1 MSEVSEIL
9 GGNSDTVFR
18 ALVEC
23 VPDFVCLATT
33 HGELFYLNSAARRWI
48 GLDEEA
54 SLATVTL
61 HDFYT
66 DESWREL
73 RDMAVPGVNKSGQ
86 WEGRSRLRNIKTGQQ
101 STVFTFMFRVKM
113 PQGERSSCLAIVHRD
128 AEASNRLRESLT
140 EAQAR
145 KNSILESSLDPIITI
160 NHEGVIIE
168 FNRAAEQT
176 FGHSREKVLGTRPSD
191 VLFPPSLSAEHRSR
205 IERYLES
212 GEGSML
218 GKRMEVT
225 ASRNNGEVFHAEM
238 AMTIGQINGAPVLT
252 FFVRD
257 ISARKKAE
265 EEQARYAAE
274 LERSNRDLE
283 QFAYVASHDLQEP
296 LRKIRAF
303 GDRLE
308 VKCKD
313 LLDETALECVSRMQ
327 NAAERMQELIEGLLT
342 LSRVTSRAH
351 DFVQVDLGE
360 IVEQVVGDL
369 EAQIE
374 RMHGKVE
381 VGKLPTIQAEPL
393 QIRQLLQNLIA
404 NALKFHRPDE
414 PPVVKVEARYV
425 LPRDQRQSRKSLA
438 EEKCRITIEDNGIG
452 FDQQYAERI
461 FGIFQRL
468 HPRDVYEGTGI
479 GLAICR
485 RIVEFHGGQISVAEH
500 ARQGFDLRSAAA
512 GGPAEKE
519 TQRGGVMANKRG
531 PCTILMADD
540 DADDCLLVQEALRE
554 SKQPHDLRIVRD
566 GQQLL
571 DYLRQRGEYQ
581 SVARCAAARL
591 DFVGPED
598 AAKRRP
604 GGPQRTQSRPPLAE
618 HSHRGAHDL
627 HGPRRH
633 RLLLP
638 HGRELLH
645 YQAGHVPR
653 PGRSAV
659 HVEQILVRTRRITRC
674 GMRT

>member
-1 MSEVSEIL
+1 MSEISELL
-9 GGNSDTVFR
+9 GENSDTVFR
-18 ALVEC
+18 ALAEC
-23 VPDFVCLATT
+23 VPDFVCMATT

-66 DESWREL
+66 DDSWREL
-73 RDMAVPGVNKSGQ
+73 RDMAVPGVNKTGQ
-86 WEGRSRLRNIKTGQQ
+86 WEGISRLRNIKTGQE
-101 STVFTFMFRVKM
+101 SSVLTFMFRVKM

-128 AEASNRLRESLT
+128 AEASNLLQDSLRE
-140 EAQAR
+140 AQTR

-176 FGHSREKVLGTRPSD
+176 FGHAREKVLGTRPSD
-191 VLFPPSLSAEHRSR
+191 VLFPPSLSAGHRSR
-205 IERYLES
+205 IERYLEA

-218 GKRMEVT
+218 GKRVEVT
-225 ASRNNGEVFHAEM
+225 ASRSNGEVFHAEM
-238 AMTIGQINGAPVLT
+238 AMTIGRIGGAPVLT

-265 EEQARYAAE
+265 EQQGRYAAE

-308 VKCKD
+308 VKCKE
-313 LLDETALECVSRMQ
+313 LLDETAQECVSRMQ
-327 NAAERMQELIEGLLT
+327 NAAARMQELIEGLLT
-342 LSRVTSRAH
+342 LSRVTSHAR
-351 DFVQVDLGE
+351 DFVQVDLSE
-360 IVEQVVGDL
+360 IVQQVVSDL
-369 EAQIE
+369 ESQIE
-374 RMHGKVE
+374 RVHGQVQ

-393 QIRQLLQNLIA
+393 QIRMLLQNLIA

-414 PPVVKVEARYV
+414 PPVVKIEARYV

-438 EEKCRITIEDNGIG
+438 EEKCRITVEDNGIG

-485 RIVEFHGGQISVAEH
+485 RIVEYHNGQISAH
-500 ARQGFDLRSAAA
+500 G
-512 GGPAEKE
+512 
-519 TQRGGVMANKRG
+519 M
-531 PCTILMADD
+531 
-540 DADDCLLVQEALRE
+540 
-554 SKQPHDLRIVRD
+554 
-566 GQQLL
+566 
-571 DYLRQRGEYQ
+571 
-581 SVARCAAARL
+581 
-591 DFVGPED
+591 
-598 AAKRRP
+598 P
-604 GGPQRTQSRPPLAE
+604 GNGSTFE
-618 HSHRGAHDL
+618 V
-627 HGPRRH
+627 
-633 RLLLP
+633 LLP
-638 HGRELLH
+638 VA
-645 YQAGHVPR
+645 QAKKKRNG
-653 PGRSAV
+653 A
-659 HVEQILVRTRRITRC
+659 E
-674 GMRT
+674 

>member
-1 MSEVSEIL
+1 LSEVSEIL
-9 GGNSDTVFR
+9 GGNADAVFH
-18 ALVEC
+18 ALAES

-33 HGELFYLNSAARRWI
+33 HGEIFYLNSAARRWI
-48 GLDEEA
+48 GLDELA
-54 SLATVTL
+54 SLSTVSL
-61 HDFYT
+61 HDFYN
-66 DESWREL
+66 DESWRVL
-73 RDMAVPGVNKSGQ
+73 RDIAVPAVNKTGQ
-86 WEGRSRLRNIKTGQQ
+86 WEGRSQLRNITSGQE

-113 PQGERSSCLAIVHRD
+113 PQAERSSCLAIMHRD
-128 AEASNRLRESLT
+128 AEASNRLRESLA

-145 KNSILESSLDPIITI
+145 KTSILESCLDPIITI
-160 NHEGVIIE
+160 NHDGVIIE

-205 IERYLES
+205 IERYLEA

-218 GKRMEVT
+218 GKRVEVT
-225 ASRNNGEVFHAEM
+225 ASRANGEVFHAEM
-238 AMTIGQINGAPVLT
+238 AMTIGQINAAPVLT

-308 VKCKD
+308 LKCKG
-313 LLDETALECVSRMQ
+313 LLDETAQECVSRMQ
-327 NAAERMQELIEGLLT
+327 SASARMQELIEGLLT
-342 LSRVTSRAH
+342 LSRVTSRAR

-360 IVEQVVGDL
+360 IAQQVIGDL
-369 EAQIE
+369 ETQIE
-374 RMHGKVE
+374 RVQGRVE

-414 PPVVKVEARYV
+414 PPVVKIEARYV
-425 LPRDQRQSRKSLA
+425 LPRELRPRKSLA

-468 HPRDVYEGTGI
+468 HPRDIYEGTGI

-485 RIVEFHGGQISVAEH
+485 RIVEYHGGQIS
-500 ARQGFDLRSAAA
+500 ARG
-512 GGPAEKE
+512 
-519 TQRGGVMANKRG
+519 T
-531 PCTILMADD
+531 
-540 DADDCLLVQEALRE
+540 
-554 SKQPHDLRIVRD
+554 
-566 GQQLL
+566 
-571 DYLRQRGEYQ
+571 
-581 SVARCAAARL
+581 
-591 DFVGPED
+591 
-598 AAKRRP
+598 P
-604 GGPQRTQSRPPLAE
+604 GGGATFEVVLPVIQSKKK
-618 HSHRGAHDL
+618 
-627 HGPRRH
+627 
-633 RLLLP
+633 
-638 HGRELLH
+638 
-645 YQAGHVPR
+645 
-653 PGRSAV
+653 RS
-659 HVEQILVRTRRITRC
+659 EE
-674 GMRT
+674 G

>member
-9 GGNSDTVFR
+9 GGNSDAVFH
-18 ALVEC
+18 ALVDC

-33 HGELFYLNSAARRWI
+33 HGEIFYLNPAARRWI

-61 HDFYT
+61 HDFYA
-66 DESWREL
+66 DDSWQEL
-73 RDMAVPGVNKSGQ
+73 RDMGVPGVNKTGQ
-86 WEGRSRLRNIKTGQQ
+86 WEGRSRLRNHKTGQQ
-101 STVFTFMFRVKM
+101 STVFTYMFRVKM

-128 AEASNRLRESLT
+128 AETSNRLRESLI

-191 VLFPPSLSAEHRSR
+191 VVFPPSLSAEHRSR
-205 IERYLES
+205 IERYLAA

-218 GKRMEVT
+218 GKRVEVT
-225 ASRNNGEVFHAEM
+225 ASRANGDVFYAEM

-252 FFVRD
+252 FFLRD

-265 EEQARYAAE
+265 EEQAHYAAE

-313 LLDETALECVSRMQ
+313 LLDETAQECVSRMQ

-342 LSRVTSRAH
+342 LSRVTRRAD

-360 IVEQVVGDL
+360 IVKQVVSDL
-369 EAQIE
+369 ETQIE
-374 RMHGKVE
+374 RVHGHVE

-393 QIRQLLQNLIA
+393 QIRMLLQNLIA

-414 PPVVKVEARYV
+414 PPLVKVDARYV

-438 EEKCRITIEDNGIG
+438 GEKCRITVEDNGIG

-485 RIVEFHGGQISVAEH
+485 RIVEYHGGQISA
-500 ARQGFDLRSAAA
+500 QGT
-512 GGPAEKE
+512 P
-519 TQRGGVMANKRG
+519 
-531 PCTILMADD
+531 
-540 DADDCLLVQEALRE
+540 
-554 SKQPHDLRIVRD
+554 
-566 GQQLL
+566 
-571 DYLRQRGEYQ
+571 GEG
-581 SVARCAAARL
+581 STFEV
-591 DFVGPED
+591 
-598 AAKRRP
+598 
-604 GGPQRTQSRPPLAE
+604 
-618 HSHRGAHDL
+618 
-627 HGPRRH
+627 
-633 RLLLP
+633 LLP
-638 HGRELLH
+638 VA
-645 YQAGHVPR
+645 QAKKK
-653 PGRSAV
+653 
-659 HVEQILVRTRRITRC
+659 RTEAD
-674 GMRT
+674 

>member
-1 MSEVSEIL
+1 MSEISQVL
-9 GGNSDTVFR
+9 GDNADTVFR

-33 HGELFYLNSAARRWI
+33 HGELFYLNAVARRWI
-48 GLDEEA
+48 GLDEDA

-66 DESWREL
+66 DESWQEL
-73 RDMAVPGVNKSGQ
+73 RDVAVPGVNKTGQ
-86 WEGRSRLRNIKTGQQ
+86 WEGRSRLCNLKTSQE
-101 STVFTFMFRVKM
+101 STAFTYMFRVKM
-113 PQGERSSCLAIVHRD
+113 PQGGLSCLAIVHRD

-176 FGHSREKVLGTRPSD
+176 FGHSRDKVLGTRPSD

-205 IERYLES
+205 IERYLEA

-218 GKRMEVT
+218 GKRVEVT
-225 ASRNNGEVFHAEM
+225 ASRANGDVFHAEM

-265 EEQARYAAE
+265 EGQVRYAAE

-327 NAAERMQELIEGLLT
+327 NAAGRMQELIEGLLT
-342 LSRVTSRAH
+342 LSRVTSRAN
-351 DFVQVDLGE
+351 DFEQVDLGK

-374 RMHGKVE
+374 RVHGRVE
-381 VGKLPTIQAEPL
+381 VGKLPTLQAEPL

-404 NALKFHRPDE
+404 NALKFHRPEE
-414 PPVVKVEARYV
+414 PPVVKIEARYV
-425 LPRDQRQSRKSLA
+425 LPREQRQSRKSLA
-438 EEKCRITIEDNGIG
+438 EEKCRITVADNGIG

-468 HPRDVYEGTGI
+468 HPRDIYEGTGI

-485 RIVEFHGGQISVAEH
+485 RIVEFHGGQISV
-500 ARQGFDLRSAAA
+500 
-512 GGPAEKE
+512 
-519 TQRGGVMANKRG
+519 
-531 PCTILMADD
+531 
-540 DADDCLLVQEALRE
+540 
-554 SKQPHDLRIVRD
+554 
-566 GQQLL
+566 
-571 DYLRQRGEYQ
+571 Q
-581 SVARCAAARL
+581 ST
-591 DFVGPED
+591 
-598 AAKRRP
+598 P
-604 GGPQRTQSRPPLAE
+604 GKGSTFE
-618 HSHRGAHDL
+618 V
-627 HGPRRH
+627 
-633 RLLLP
+633 LLP
-638 HGRELLH
+638 V
-645 YQAGHVPR
+645 VPAKKKR
-653 PGRSAV
+653 DEAP
-659 HVEQILVRTRRITRC
+659 
-674 GMRT
+674 

>member
-1 MSEVSEIL
+1 MSDVTEIL

-18 ALVEC
+18 ALVES

-54 SLATVTL
+54 SLAAVSL

-66 DESWREL
+66 EESWREL
-73 RDMAVPGVNKSGQ
+73 RDMAVPGVNKTGQ
-86 WEGRSRLRNIKTGQQ
+86 WEGRSRLCNLKTGQQ

-128 AEASNRLRESLT
+128 AEATNRLRDSLT

-205 IERYLES
+205 IERYLEA

-218 GKRMEVT
+218 GKRVDVT

-342 LSRVTSRAH
+342 LSRITSRAH
-351 DFVQVDLGE
+351 DFVQVDLSE
-360 IVEQVVGDL
+360 IVQQVVGDL

-374 RMHGKVE
+374 RVHGQVV

-414 PPVVKVEARYV
+414 PPVVKIEARYV
-425 LPRDQRQSRKSLA
+425 LPRDQRSSRKSLA
-438 EEKCRITIEDNGIG
+438 EEKCRITIADNGIG
-452 FDQQYAERI
+452 FDQQYSERI

-479 GLAICR
+479 GLALCR
-485 RIVEFHGGQISVAEH
+485 RIVEYHGGQISV
-500 ARQGFDLRSAAA
+500 
-512 GGPAEKE
+512 
-519 TQRGGVMANKRG
+519 
-531 PCTILMADD
+531 
-540 DADDCLLVQEALRE
+540 
-554 SKQPHDLRIVRD
+554 
-566 GQQLL
+566 
-571 DYLRQRGEYQ
+571 Q
-581 SVARCAAARL
+581 STPDKGSIFEV
-591 DFVGPED
+591 
-598 AAKRRP
+598 
-604 GGPQRTQSRPPLAE
+604 
-618 HSHRGAHDL
+618 
-627 HGPRRH
+627 
-633 RLLLP
+633 LLP
-638 HGRELLH
+638 VA
-645 YQAGHVPR
+645 QAKKK
-653 PGRSAV
+653 
-659 HVEQILVRTRRITRC
+659 RTEAE
-674 GMRT
+674 

>member
-1 MSEVSEIL
+1 MSEISEFS
-9 GGNSDTVFR
+9 GGTSDAVFR
-18 ALVEC
+18 ALVES

-33 HGELFYLNSAARRWI
+33 HGELFYMNSAARRWI
-48 GLDEEA
+48 GIDEEA

-66 DESWREL
+66 DDSWQEL
-73 RDMAVPGVNKSGQ
+73 RDVAVPGVNKTGQ
-86 WEGRSRLRNIKTGQQ
+86 WEGRSRLRNFKTAQE

-113 PQGERSSCLAIVHRD
+113 PQGSSCLAIVHRD
-128 AEASNRLRESLT
+128 AEASNRLRESLS

-160 NHEGVIIE
+160 NHEGTIIE
-168 FNRAAEQT
+168 FNRAAEQI
-176 FGHSREKVLGTRPSD
+176 FGHAREKVLGTRPSD

-205 IERYLES
+205 IERYLEA

-218 GKRMEVT
+218 GKRVEVT
-225 ASRNNGEVFHAEM
+225 ASRANGEVFHAEL

-257 ISARKKAE
+257 ISARKKGE

-313 LLDETALECVSRMQ
+313 LLDETAQECVSRMQ
-327 NAAERMQELIEGLLT
+327 SAAARMQELIEGLLT
-342 LSRVTSRAH
+342 LSRVTRRAH

-374 RMHGKVE
+374 RVHGQVE

-393 QIRQLLQNLIA
+393 QIRMLLQNLIA

-414 PPVVKVEARYV
+414 PPVVKIEARYL

-438 EEKCRITIEDNGIG
+438 EEKCRITVEDNGIG
-452 FDQQYAERI
+452 FDQQYADRI

-485 RIVEFHGGQISVAEH
+485 RIVEYHGGQISA
-500 ARQGFDLRSAAA
+500 QG
-512 GGPAEKE
+512 
-519 TQRGGVMANKRG
+519 T
-531 PCTILMADD
+531 
-540 DADDCLLVQEALRE
+540 
-554 SKQPHDLRIVRD
+554 
-566 GQQLL
+566 
-571 DYLRQRGEYQ
+571 
-581 SVARCAAARL
+581 
-591 DFVGPED
+591 
-598 AAKRRP
+598 P
-604 GGPQRTQSRPPLAE
+604 GKGSTFE
-618 HSHRGAHDL
+618 V
-627 HGPRRH
+627 
-633 RLLLP
+633 LLP
-638 HGRELLH
+638 VA
-645 YQAGHVPR
+645 QPKKK
-653 PGRSAV
+653 RSEAP
-659 HVEQILVRTRRITRC
+659 
-674 GMRT
+674 

>member
-1 MSEVSEIL
+1 MSDVSDIL
-9 GGNSDTVFR
+9 GENSDAVFH

-33 HGELFYLNSAARRWI
+33 HGGIFYLNPAARRWI
-48 GLDEEA
+48 GLDEHA

-66 DESWREL
+66 EDSWQEL
-73 RDMAVPGVNKSGQ
+73 RDVAVPGVNKTGQ
-86 WEGRSRLRNIKTGQQ
+86 WEGRSRLCNLKTGQE
-101 STVFTFMFRVKM
+101 SAVFTYMFRVKM

-128 AEASNRLRESLT
+128 AEASNHLRESLV

-160 NHEGVIIE
+160 NHEGMIVE

-191 VLFPPSLSAEHRSR
+191 VLFPPSLSAEHKSR

-218 GKRMEVT
+218 GRRVEVT
-225 ASRNNGEVFHAEM
+225 ASRANGEVFYAEM
-238 AMTIGQINGAPVLT
+238 AMMIGQINGAPVLS

-313 LLDETALECVSRMQ
+313 LLDETAQECVARMQ

-342 LSRVTSRAH
+342 LSRVTRRAA
-351 DFVQVDLGE
+351 DFAQIDLGE
-360 IVEQVVGDL
+360 IVAEVVSDL

-374 RMHGKVE
+374 RVHGQVE

-393 QIRQLLQNLIA
+393 QIRMLLQNLIA

-414 PPVVKVEARYV
+414 PPLVKVEAHYV
-425 LPRDQRQSRKSLA
+425 LPREQRHSRRSLA
-438 EEKCRITIEDNGIG
+438 DEKCRITVEDNGIG

-485 RIVEFHGGQISVAEH
+485 RIVEYHGGQISA
-500 ARQGFDLRSAAA
+500 QGT
-512 GGPAEKE
+512 P
-519 TQRGGVMANKRG
+519 
-531 PCTILMADD
+531 
-540 DADDCLLVQEALRE
+540 
-554 SKQPHDLRIVRD
+554 
-566 GQQLL
+566 
-571 DYLRQRGEYQ
+571 GE
-581 SVARCAAARL
+581 
-591 DFVGPED
+591 
-598 AAKRRP
+598 
-604 GGPQRTQSRPPLAE
+604 
-618 HSHRGAHDL
+618 GAVFEV
-627 HGPRRH
+627 
-633 RLLLP
+633 LLP
-638 HGRELLH
+638 VA
-645 YQAGHVPR
+645 QAKKKR
-653 PGRSAV
+653 
-659 HVEQILVRTRRITRC
+659 VEAE
-674 GMRT
+674 